1 MNKEDWRK
9 FGEIQ
14 YLRGRLD
21 EMFKIDQMVDL
32 DMSGGRKVDARISKY
47 LDKLERG
54 LEMYMNTTESAI
66 SGSKQSAPDP
76 LMREGW
82 DRIDWPS
89 FFNDLEKENPLNQ

>member
-47 LDKLERG
+47 LDKLER
-54 LEMYMNTTESAI
+54 L
-66 SGSKQSAPDP
+66 DP
-76 LMREGW
+76 MAFELYH
-82 DRIDWPS
+82 I
-89 FFNDLEKENPLNQ
+89 EKENIRHTIKRNTDEKTNQ